1 MASKVYFL
9 IIAVLLV
16 GCKKETDPIKLALQ
30 STKPEIKRVVDSL
43 DKYEVQIL
51 FTEVHRDANHKV
63 TFTDYRFGVEDS
75 TYFYPASTVKFPIA
89 ILALEK
95 LAEEKRFNRNSK
107 FFIEGDSVTTT
118 FSNEIEKIFTVSDNV
133 AYNRLFEYLG
143 QDGINSK
150 LASKGLNARIS
161 HRLSVDDSENITTK
175 PLVVFINDSTTIT
188 TEEIINQPIKKLQLE
203 ELLKGKGYVEDDS
216 LILKQKDF
224 STRNYLPLNSLHSIM
239 KQLIFP
245 ELYPKEQ
252 QFHLSEGD
260 RKFLL
265 KTMKIGPGRQG
276 YPLETPEGSNKLLV
290 FGDSNKPMPSHI
302 DIYNKTGGAYGYL
315 TDCAYIVDN
324 KKNKEWIITVA
335 IYVNDNQVFNDDI
348 YEYDNVGVPFL
359 AELGRQLIKF

>member
-1 MASKVYFL
+1 MKNIFNVVILFL
-9 IIAVLLV
+9 II
-16 GCKKETDPIKLALQ
+16 GCKTETDPIKLALQ
-30 STKPEIKRVVDSL
+30 STKPEIKKVVDSL

-51 FTEVHRDANHKV
+51 FTEVHRGANHKV
-63 TFTDYRFGVEDS
+63 TFTDYRFSVDDS

-95 LAEEKRFNRNSK
+95 LAKEKRFNRNSN

-118 FSNEIEKIFTVSDNV
+118 FSNEIEKIFTVSDNA

-143 QDGINSK
+143 QDDINSK
-150 LASKGLNARIS
+150 LASKGINPRIS

-175 PLVVFINDSTTIT
+175 SLVVYVNDSTTIT
-188 TEEIINQPIKKLQLE
+188 TEEIINQPIKKLHLKK
-203 ELLKGKGYVEDDS
+203 LLKGRGYVEDDS

-265 KTMKIGPGRQG
+265 ETMKIGPGRQG
-276 YPLETPEGSNKLLV
+276 YPLETPEGSNKLLI
-290 FGDSNKPMPSHI
+290 FGDSNRPMQNHI

-315 TDCAYIVDN
+315 TDCAYIVDK
-324 KKNKEWIITVA
+324 KKNKEWIITA
-335 IYVNDNQVFNDDI
+335 TIYVNDNQIFNDDV
-348 YEYDNVGVPFL
+348 YEYDSIGIPFL